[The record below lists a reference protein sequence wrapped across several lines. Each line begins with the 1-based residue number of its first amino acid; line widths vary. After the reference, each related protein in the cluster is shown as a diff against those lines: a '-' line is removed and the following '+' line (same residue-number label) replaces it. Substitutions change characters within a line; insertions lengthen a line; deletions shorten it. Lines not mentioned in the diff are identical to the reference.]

1 MAEYASR
8 GVAGAGLGTGIAGL
22 SLGVLNAMNG
32 GLGGLFNWGGCA
44 NRGVVAVSDCGVNH
58 NELLLTQE
66 NARLQSEVALRD
78 ANIYN
83 DQKLLEV
90 YKYFDGEV
98 KQIREELCQQRVV
111 NATQVQVLNMYGQQ
125 ICALQDLT
133 KIVIPRN
140 NICPEVMPRYNTWVA
155 PTTSAP
161 DTQTVNATAVVQG

>member
-32 GLGGLFNWGGCA
+32 GNGLFGWGC
-44 NRGVVAVSDCGVNH
+44 NRNPGVVTVSDCSVNH

-90 YKYFDGEV
+90 YKYFDAEV
-98 KQIREELCQQRVV
+98 KQIREELCNQRVV

-125 ICALQDLT
+125 IAALQDLT

-140 NICPEVMPRYNTWVA
+140 NICPEVMSRYNTWVA
-155 PTTSAP
+155 PTTVAP
-161 DTQTVNATAVVQG
+161 DTQTANATVVTQ

>member
-32 GLGGLFNWGGCA
+32 GIGGLFNWGGCG
-44 NRGVVAVSDCGVNH
+44 NRGVVTVADSVNH

-90 YKYFDGEV
+90 YKYFDGEI

-111 NATQVQVLNMYGQQ
+111 NATQVQVLNMYGEQ
-125 ICALQDLT
+125 IAALQGLT
-133 KIVIPRN
+133 RCVIPRN

-155 PTTSAP
+155 PTTTTP
-161 DTQTVNATAVVQG
+161 DTATVNASAVVQN

>member
-22 SLGVLNAMNG
+22 SLGVLNALNG
-32 GLGGLFNWGGCA
+32 GLGGLLNWGGCG

-66 NARLQSEVALRD
+66 NAKLRADVALRD

-98 KQIREELCQQRVV
+98 KQIREELCQQKVV
-111 NATQVQVLNMYGQQ
+111 NATQVQVLNMYAQQ

-140 NICPEVMPRYNTWVA
+140 NICPEVMPRYNSWVA
-155 PTTSAP
+155 PTAVAP
-161 DTQTVNATAVVQG
+161 DTQTANATVVTQG